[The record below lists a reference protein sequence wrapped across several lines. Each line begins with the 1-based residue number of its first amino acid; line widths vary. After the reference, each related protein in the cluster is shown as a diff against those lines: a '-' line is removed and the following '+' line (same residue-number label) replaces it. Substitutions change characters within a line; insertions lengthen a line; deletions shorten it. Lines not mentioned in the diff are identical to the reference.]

1 MAKIFNC
8 FDFRYKYHTH
18 PWINHSVQR
27 WYSMNRWIE
36 NIFRYFDSMLCLW
49 LWRFFWIRKYECR
62 RVLKD
67 NWHETL
73 EAIVQNNGNPQSIS
87 TKKLNIEF
95 LGPTRDRQTERFG
108 RTGDVHRFLRWT
120 TVGIDALEYSDRV
133 DGIIWFW
140 TNWKGLSRCWRCL
153 QDYCDS
159 WNLFFRG
166 FLWQYS

>member
-1 MAKIFNC
+1 MFNDSTLWIDELRIFLGISTQCFVCGSGDFFEFANMNVDECSKIIGMKHLRQLF
-8 FDFRYKYHTH
+8 K
-18 PWINHSVQR
+18 I
-27 WYSMNRWIE
+27 M
-36 NIFRYFDSMLCLW
+36 
-49 LWRFFWIRKYECR
+49 
-62 RVLKD
+62 
-67 NWHETL
+67 ETP
-73 EAIVQNNGNPQSIS
+73 NIS

-108 RTGDVHRFLRWT
+108 STGDVHRFLRWT